1 MKAKD
6 KDAMKFLGTM
16 RLLMRYMGP
25 PRTKLGS
32 ELNMTPVHH
41 RTLFYINEHDNC
53 KMTDIANAFVLSPA
67 AVTRTVNNLIEVGL
81 VERFRDEA
89 DRRVVRVRL
98 TDKGRET
105 MLRGLEEISAMLS
118 EVFGRMEAEDLTAL
132 IRGMDAL
139 RNALRE
145 CVGSD
150 R

>member
-6 KDAMKFLGTM
+6 KDAMTFLGTM
-16 RLLMRYMGP
+16 RLLMRYMNP
-25 PRTKLGS
+25 QRTRLGS
-32 ELNMTPVHH
+32 DLNMTPVHH
-41 RTLFYINEHDNC
+41 RTLFYISEHDSC
-53 KMTDIANAFVLSPA
+53 KMTDIANEFVLSPA

-89 DRRVVRVRL
+89 DRRVVRVRV

-105 MLRGLEEISAMLS
+105 MMRGLEEISAMLS
-118 EVFGRMEAEDLTAL
+118 EVFGRMDAEDLTAL
-132 IRGMDAL
+132 IRGMGAM